1 MATLTVQDV
10 TRLGV
15 ATTYAACPSGGD
27 KFLPSENTFL
37 QVKNASGGAL
47 TVTVAAAKVPAPN
60 LTITFA
66 AVSIPA
72 TTRDKMIGPFP
83 AGGLSGAPAAAGPGG
98 APRPRRAASEEAGGG
113 GEGGTGRGVRA
124 RANT

>member
-15 ATTYAACPSGGD
+15 ATTYAACTSGGD
-27 KFLPSENTFL
+27 KFLPSENTFI

-72 TTRDKMIGPFP
+72 TTGDKMIGPFP
-83 AGGLSGAPAAAGPGG
+83 ADVFAAAADGL
-98 APRPRRAASEEAGGG
+98 AAITYS
-113 GEGGTGRGVRA
+113 GVTSLTIA
-124 RANT
+124 AIKLTQP